1 MPDNTIMIKHGDGD
15 DAFAEGAA
23 SVAIGMGA
31 VAKGETGGDWSSIAI
46 NGIAEGRATIAIG
59 EEANAVGQR
68 STAIGNSSSVAGERS
83 VALGA
88 DAVVN
93 ASDSVAIGNASI
105 TDRANTVSF
114 GNSSQRR
121 QLINLSAGTDTH
133 DAIVVEQLT
142 PILNALGGGASLDA
156 MTGAIKGPLYMLN
169 SIDVKT
175 GSAVAPSAPF
185 NTVEAALSN
194 LSDGMKNLANATIR
208 YDDAGVKGVITVG
221 TTGNKTRLTNLADAL
236 VTDTS
241 TDAVTGGQ
249 LHAVK
254 YDILANQNNISSNKS
269 DITLNKANIA
279 SNGALIS
286 INTANIA
293 TNTAGVIK
301 NGANLR
307 GVAASLG
314 GGAQV
319 NATGDFVGPSF
330 SVQGQTAGNV
340 GDAMALLDTG
350 VSSLSSSL
358 TNIVNN
364 LNDGTAGLVQQ
375 DATSRAITV
384 AQASDGTSMSIAGT
398 EGARALSGV
407 KAGLLSADSSEAV
420 NGGQLFSTNE
430 RVGVNEAD
438 IASNRKAIATN
449 SLNIATNTA
458 GVIKNG
464 ANLRGVAA
472 SLGGGAQ
479 VNATGDFVGPSFSV
493 QGQTAGNV
501 GDAMALLDT
510 GVSSL
515 SSSLTNIV
523 NNLNDGS
530 TGLVQQD
537 ATSRAI
543 TVAQAS
549 DGTSM
554 SIAGTEGARALSGV
568 KAGLL
573 SADSSE
579 AVNGGQLFSTN
590 ERVGVNE
597 ADIASNRKAIATNSL
612 NIATNTAGVIKNG
625 ANLRGVAASLGGGAQ
640 VNATGDF
647 VGPSFSVQGKTA
659 GNVGDAMALLDT
671 GVSSLTS
678 SLTNIVN
685 NLNDGSTGLVQQD
698 AASRAITVA
707 QASDGTSMSIAGTE
721 GARALSGVKAG
732 LLSADSS
739 EAVNGGQL
747 FSTNERVGVNEAD
760 IASNRK
766 AIATNSLNIATN
778 TAGVIK
784 NGANLRGVA
793 ASLGGGAQVNATG
806 DFVGPSFSVQG
817 QTAGNVGDAMALLDT
832 GVSSLSSSL
841 TNIVNNLNDG
851 STGLVQQD
859 ATSRAI
865 TVAQASDGTSMS
877 IAGTEGARALS
888 GVKAGLLSA
897 DSSEAV
903 NGGQLFS
910 TNERVGVNEADIASN
925 RKAIATNSLNIATNT
940 AGVIKNGANLRGV
953 AASLG
958 GGAQVNATGDF
969 VGPSFSVQG
978 KTAGNVGDAMALLD
992 TGVSSLTSSL
1002 TNIVNNLNDGSTGLV
1017 QQDAASRAITVAQAS
1032 DGTSMSIAGTE
1043 GARALSGVKAGL
1055 LSADSSEAVNGGQLF
1070 STNERVGVNEADIA
1084 SNRKAIATNSLNIAT
1099 NTAGVIKN
1107 GANLRGVAASLGGGA
1122 QVNATGDFVGPS
1134 FSVQGQTAGNVG
1146 DAMALLDTGV
1156 SSLSSSL
1163 TNIVN
1168 NLNDGTAGLVQQDA
1182 TSRAITVAQA
1192 SNGTSM
1198 SIAGTEGARSLSGVK
1213 AGMLTVDSTEAVNG
1227 GQLFSTNERVTKN
1240 TNDIALNTSN
1250 IATLNSMFNDLNYNI
1265 STGNVGI
1272 VKQDQH
1278 TKTISIGGTSG
1289 GGYVSIAGSEG
1300 NRVLSG
1306 VNTGRVSAD
1315 SADAVNGSQLFELSN
1330 QVNKN
1335 SSDLNVLMDEVVELT
1350 SGGAGLVKIDGVTND
1365 ISIGAEKGGDRVS
1378 VNGTAGDRII
1388 SGVADGIANND
1399 VATVGQLKEITQSAT
1414 SSFLS
1419 VNNATTR
1426 NKPQA
1431 TGSDAIA
1438 LGANASA
1445 GKANSMAMGINA
1457 QATAENSVAL
1467 GNNAIADRDN
1477 SVSVGSEGAERQIT
1491 NVAKGTKDTD
1501 AVNLGQL
1508 NEISSSINNIGT
1520 NVNREFSRLSQK
1532 IDKVEHKLSA
1542 GVASAMAMSAMPQP
1556 YSAGSGMMA
1565 LGGGTYNGQSAIAIG
1580 ASKISENGK
1589 WITKINGSA
1598 NTKNDV
1604 GISVGVGYQW

>member
-1 MPDNTIMIKHGDGD
+1 MNRIYRLVWDCVKCCFIAVSEHAKRTGKKSTLVSILVVSNAALVSSQVNASVHHSGDNIPDIQITDNALTEEASASHLEHNNLLSRIAIKPFVGIIDVPDNTIMIEHGSGD

-23 SVAIGMGA
+23 SVAIGVGA

-330 SVQGQTAGNV
+330 SVQG
-340 GDAMALLDTG
+340 
-350 VSSLSSSL
+350 
-358 TNIVNN
+358 
-364 LNDGTAGLVQQ
+364 
-375 DATSRAITV
+375 
-384 AQASDGTSMSIAGT
+384 
-398 EGARALSGV
+398 
-407 KAGLLSADSSEAV
+407 
-420 NGGQLFSTNE
+420 
-430 RVGVNEAD
+430 
-438 IASNRKAIATN
+438 
-449 SLNIATNTA
+449 
-458 GVIKNG
+458 
-464 ANLRGVAA
+464 
-472 SLGGGAQ
+472 
-479 VNATGDFVGPSFSV
+479 
-493 QGQTAGNV
+493 
-501 GDAMALLDT
+501 
-510 GVSSL
+510 
-515 SSSLTNIV
+515 
-523 NNLNDGS
+523 
-530 TGLVQQD
+530 
-537 ATSRAI
+537 
-543 TVAQAS
+543 
-549 DGTSM
+549 
-554 SIAGTEGARALSGV
+554 
-568 KAGLL
+568 
-573 SADSSE
+573 
-579 AVNGGQLFSTN
+579 
-590 ERVGVNE
+590 
-597 ADIASNRKAIATNSL
+597 
-612 NIATNTAGVIKNG
+612 
-625 ANLRGVAASLGGGAQ
+625 
-640 VNATGDF
+640 
-647 VGPSFSVQGKTA
+647 KTA

-685 NLNDGSTGLVQQD
+685 NLNDGTAGLVQQD

-865 TVAQASDGTSMS
+865 TVAQAS
-877 IAGTEGARALS
+877 
-888 GVKAGLLSA
+888 
-897 DSSEAV
+897 
-903 NGGQLFS
+903 
-910 TNERVGVNEADIASN
+910 
-925 RKAIATNSLNIATNT
+925 
-940 AGVIKNGANLRGV
+940 
-953 AASLG
+953 
-958 GGAQVNATGDF
+958 
-969 VGPSFSVQG
+969 
-978 KTAGNVGDAMALLD
+978 
-992 TGVSSLTSSL
+992 
-1002 TNIVNNLNDGSTGLV
+1002 
-1017 QQDAASRAITVAQAS
+1017 
-1032 DGTSMSIAGTE
+1032 
-1043 GARALSGVKAGL
+1043 
-1055 LSADSSEAVNGGQLF
+1055 
-1070 STNERVGVNEADIA
+1070 
-1084 SNRKAIATNSLNIAT
+1084 
-1099 NTAGVIKN
+1099 
-1107 GANLRGVAASLGGGA
+1107 
-1122 QVNATGDFVGPS
+1122 
-1134 FSVQGQTAGNVG
+1134 
-1146 DAMALLDTGV
+1146 
-1156 SSLSSSL
+1156 
-1163 TNIVN
+1163 
-1168 NLNDGTAGLVQQDA
+1168 
-1182 TSRAITVAQA
+1182 
-1192 SNGTSM
+1192 NGTSM

-1272 VKQDQH
+1272 VKQDQY

-1438 LGANASA
+1438 LGKVRISHQTQKNAY
-1445 GKANSMAMGINA
+1445 
-1457 QATAENSVAL
+1457 
-1467 GNNAIADRDN
+1467 
-1477 SVSVGSEGAERQIT
+1477 VS
-1491 NVAKGTKDTD
+1491 D
-1501 AVNLGQL
+1501 
-1508 NEISSSINNIGT
+1508 
-1520 NVNREFSRLSQK
+1520 
-1532 IDKVEHKLSA
+1532 
-1542 GVASAMAMSAMPQP
+1542 
-1556 YSAGSGMMA
+1556 
-1565 LGGGTYNGQSAIAIG
+1565 
-1580 ASKISENGK
+1580 
-1589 WITKINGSA
+1589 
-1598 NTKNDV
+1598 
-1604 GISVGVGYQW
+1604 